1 MKIKRFDNR
10 KTKTPSGT
18 LPDESRKKKKNP
30 GATVWTGTGTAAS
43 GADDGGKSPAGAG
56 TTASGPTYSEILQK
70 YYAGQYTDAL
80 AGNKRTAEAEADAA
94 EHDAQDAI
102 DRIRGGYKN
111 TDRQLYREYMESTRT
126 LPQRLAAQ
134 GITGGLTESSQVRL
148 ANSYGEGLAENERAR
163 LAEEAQTYS
172 ARDARLAAAKA
183 ERERADAEAKKA
195 HGESLAKLWQE
206 VERQRREEAAKAAA
220 LLAAAG
226 DYSGYVGMGLTQ
238 EQADYLAEIW
248 MGRNDRVAPVRRAW
262 NGGNASSSDSSGS
275 ALADTLSETLLLNA
289 ERGTDAAVEYIAS
302 RLASGDIQSDEA
314 EEIWKLLRASEENI

>member
-30 GATVWTGTGTAAS
+30 GATVWTETGTAAS

-56 TTASGPTYSEILQK
+56 TTANGPTYSEILQK

-102 DRIRGGYKN
+102 DRIRGGYKS

-195 HGESLAKLWQE
+195 HGESLVKLWQE

-262 NGGNASSSDSSGS
+262 NGGNASSSGSSGS

>member
-1 MKIKRFDNR
+1 MKIKRFDDLKP
-10 KTKTPSGT
+10 KTLSDT
-18 LPDESRKKKKNP
+18 LPDGSRKKKKNES
-30 GATVWTGTGTAAS
+30 AAAWNGTAAS
-43 GADDGGKSPAGAG
+43 EGTVSGGSSTGSAG
-56 TTASGPTYSEILQK
+56 TAWSGPTYSEIMQK
-70 YYAGQYTDAL
+70 YYAGQYADAL

-94 EHDAQDAI
+94 ERDAQDTL

-111 TDRQLYREYMESTRT
+111 TDRQLYREYMENTRT

-172 ARDARLAAAKA
+172 ARGARLAAVKT
-183 ERERADAEAKKA
+183 EQERADAEAKRA

-206 VERQRREEAAKAAA
+206 VEKQRREDAAKAAA

-248 MGRNDRVAPVRRAW
+248 MGRNNKVASVRRAW
-262 NGGNASSSDSSGS
+262 NGGNASGSSGS
-275 ALADTLSETLLLNA
+275 RLADTLSESLLLNA

-314 EEIWKLLRASEENI
+314 EEIWKLLRGA